1 MPTIAPYSDLIT
13 DKELL
18 DFSQN
23 LNVARPAYLGSALLP
38 DRKVQ
43 YLQAELSRLTQNGN
57 LPMVAMVHALDTEA
71 HIASRRPIDKIETEE
86 LLIKEKINVTERLRK
101 VTGGMRMD
109 NAKRFVFDDVA
120 RLSEMIITRAELA
133 KVDALSR
140 GSYTIQENGLDLS
153 IDYGIPES
161 NFVEGAWDEES
172 DILGNID
179 SWMDIAIEQGYAPTL
194 AITTRKVLARMKRNK
209 AIQRA
214 IFGNAG
220 VGTLPSTQQLQALL
234 AEQFDGFQVRTN
246 DARYGVQADDGAI
259 TGKAFWPADK
269 FVMVTPD
276 ANGAVGIGLWGVTPE
291 EDAQDGAFDSRRE
304 QQFVTVTQW
313 NAPDPVAHW
322 TKASGL
328 FVPVL
333 PNPYGH
339 IIADVSAPAASTAAE
354 DGPDASDT
362 EMVG

>member
-1 MPTIAPYSDLIT
+1 MVEKAPYSDLIT

-23 LNVARPAYLGSALLP
+23 LNVARPAYLGSTLLP

-43 YLQAELSRLTQNGN
+43 YMQAELSRLTLNGN

-71 HIASRRPIDKIETEE
+71 HIASRRPIEKVETEE
-86 LLIKEKINVTERLRK
+86 LLIKEKINVSERLRK

-120 RLSEMIITRAELA
+120 RLAEMVVARVELA

-140 GSYTIQENGLDLS
+140 GSYTIKENGLDLS
-153 IDYGIPES
+153 IDYGIPED
-161 NFVEGAWDEES
+161 NFVEGAWNEDA
-172 DILGNID
+172 DILGDID
-179 SWMDIAIEQGYAPTL
+179 AWIDIAVEQGYTPTL
-194 AITTRKVLARMKRNK
+194 AITTRKVVARMKRNV

-234 AEQFDGFQVRTN
+234 AEQFDGFQIRTY
-246 DARYGVQADDGAI
+246 DARYGVQSNDGTI
-259 TGKAFWPADK
+259 SGKAFWPADK

-276 ANGAVGIGLWGVTPE
+276 ANGAVGLGLWGVTPE
-291 EDAQDGAFDSRRE
+291 EEAKGGPFDSLRE
-304 QQFVTVTQW
+304 QQYVTVTQW
-313 NAPDPVAHW
+313 SEHDPVAHW
-322 TKASGL
+322 TKASGM

-339 IIADVSAPAASTAAE
+339 IIANVSAPASS
-354 DGPDASDT
+354 DGGSGDGDT
-362 EMVG
+362 ETVG